1 MFLRRYRLLTYVI
14 KNENL
19 IKNENSLILFN

>member
-1 MFLRRYRLLTYVI
+1 MFSRRYRLLTYVI